1 MAVQKRVLSIFLIQ
15 LVLLAVSG
23 LNRVDG
29 AGLRT
34 GYYDESCPD
43 AETRA
48 LKTIRKAIS
57 KDVTVA
63 AALLRLHFHDCFVR
77 GCEASVLLNAT
88 KEGGAEK
95 DGFLNLSLRGF
106 DVIDDVK
113 SAIEKSCPGV
123 VSCADILALAARDAV
138 QLTGGLFWKVETGRR
153 DGRISLSKEIDANL
167 PFSNFNITQ
176 LKQNFASKGLTK
188 KDLKRSFFIL
198 SLLGAHTIGSASCLT
213 INTRLYNFTGRSDT
227 DPALDPTFASELKKK
242 CKPGGILPV
251 FELDQGSSTISDAHF
266 YKAVRQNRG
275 LLISDAALLDDH
287 ATRAYV
293 KRQSTS
299 AAGATFGRDFGKSME
314 KMGRIGVLTGSE
326 GEIRQRCAL
335 VN

>member
-138 QLTGGLFWKVETGRR
+138 QFQTGGLFWKVETGRR

-188 KDLKRSFFIL
+188 KDLVVL
-198 SLLGAHTIGSASCLT
+198 SGAHTIGSASCLT

>member
-1 MAVQKRVLSIFLIQ
+1 MAVQTRVVSIFFIQ

-23 LNRVDG
+23 LNRANG

-43 AETRA
+43 AETIA

-57 KDVTVA
+57 KDVTLA

-77 GCEASVLLNAT
+77 GCEASVLLDAAE
-88 KEGGAEK
+88 EGDAEK
-95 DGFLNLSLRGF
+95 DASPNFSLRGY

-138 QLTGGLFWKVETGRR
+138 RLTGGSFWKAETGRR
-153 DGRISLSKEIDANL
+153 DGRISLSKEADENL
-167 PFSNFNITQ
+167 PSSNFNIAQ

-188 KDLKRSFFIL
+188 KDLAVL
-198 SLLGAHTIGSASCLT
+198 SGAHTIGVASCF
-213 INTRLYNFTGRSDT
+213 NFTGRSDT

-242 CKPGGILPV
+242 CKPGGGGPFL
-251 FELDQGSSTISDAHF
+251 ELDQGSSTISDAHF

-275 LLISDAALLDDH
+275 LLTTDAALLNDH
-287 ATRAYV
+287 VTRAYV
-293 KRQSTS
+293 NRQSTS
-299 AAGATFGRDFGKSME
+299 AAAGATFGRDFGESMV
-314 KMGRIGVLTGSE
+314 KMGEIGVLTGNE
-326 GEIRQRCAL
+326 GEIRKRCAF